1 MLVGLLQRPPLRFGD
16 TRIRVRREVVGREV
30 EATARLKAIDSLF
43 KKLENSTCYVEFFS
57 SFSLVYKTRAT

>member
-16 TRIRVRREVVGREV
+16 TRIRVRRGVV

-57 SFSLVYKTRAT
+57 SFSLV